1 MLHLSQHAPAKIA
14 GISQVRPSTAKM
26 ASKKGL
32 HPQLHTVDVRASCH
46 GIAAP
51 AHIAVEP
58 MPQQNIRTTACC
70 IWGSACP
77 ICRFLGSIQN
87 HLKMTHKQMIKRN
100 AFYNIFAV
108 STQDGVH
115 LQCCSIQLHTQRL
128 LQVSKRSLFYTLCPR
143 RMECT
148 CKFTPFQCAHSIY
161 CKPECPLGG
170 GTSRSAGYSY
180 SYSSAS

>member
-1 MLHLSQHAPAKIA
+1 MCIQPRSACSSPYIQYIKSCFWYPKVYKESGIRIGNFSTLHLSQHAPAKIA
-14 GISQVRPSTAKM
+14 GISQVWPSPAKL

-32 HPQLHTVDVRASCH
+32 HPQLHTVDVQASCH

-87 HLKMTHKQMIKRN
+87 HLKMTRKQTIKRN
-100 AFYNIFAV
+100 AFLLYICC
-108 STQDGVH
+108 VH
-115 LQCCSIQLHTQRL
+115 VGWSASAMLQ
-128 LQVSKRSLFYTLCPR
+128 
-143 RMECT
+143 
-148 CKFTPFQCAHSIY
+148 HSIAH
-161 CKPECPLGG
+161 
-170 GTSRSAGYSY
+170 TASAAGL
-180 SYSSAS
+180 